1 MVTSAAS
8 RRVPRAGAGRF
19 ALLNPL
25 ADFWQYATRSAGI
38 DYFVLWSVPHVLKT
52 NPIANIYAPDDQR
65 EMASV
70 LIGESSSP
78 QVSQAQRRATAI
90 NMQLDD
96 NRVAVTESP
105 LVFALVGL
113 TAGGAYDKDL
123 SRFTIASWLC
133 FLGAMLIFCR
143 LLKFSPVATLL
154 AVGLF
159 TSSFEPLLSDLRVA
173 NINQFQLLSLACFL
187 LFSTRSSYAL
197 GGLALGIG
205 VMLKPNLVVV
215 AFLSVLISLVD
226 RDYRMMTRLL
236 LGMCLAALLSVAI
249 SASYFGRPSMWL
261 DFIKSLPQ
269 HLTSASPM
277 ESGNLGLATLLFRT
291 THRELSIYIFAMLT
305 AAVCTVFHRTRSDRA
320 GHAALRANHDRFIGC
335 SWSSVLDVRSC

>member
-1 MVTSAAS
+1 VTALSEWL
-8 RRVPRAGAGRF
+8 RRLQVGVSPALVLAVLL
-19 ALLNPL
+19 LLNPL
-25 ADFWQYATRSAGI
+25 ADVWQYATRSAGI

-159 TSSFEPLLSDLRVA
+159 TSNFEPLLSDLRVA
-173 NINQFQLLSLACFL
+173 NINQF
-187 LFSTRSSYAL
+187 
-197 GGLALGIG
+197 
-205 VMLKPNLVVV
+205 
-215 AFLSVLISLVD
+215 
-226 RDYRMMTRLL
+226 
-236 LGMCLAALLSVAI
+236 
-249 SASYFGRPSMWL
+249 
-261 DFIKSLPQ
+261 
-269 HLTSASPM
+269 
-277 ESGNLGLATLLFRT
+277 
-291 THRELSIYIFAMLT
+291 
-305 AAVCTVFHRTRSDRA
+305 
-320 GHAALRANHDRFIGC
+320 
-335 SWSSVLDVRSC
+335 